1 MQETNNITAIYTNQ
15 KSTLERISEWF
26 ETKLNKFWTNTITL
40 SFEAKDMPIDTSINN
55 IADFV
60 LNRETDEAIELI
72 KKINA
77 EIDNRFSNKSES
89 FLKQSQDLKNYLK
102 TKSK

>member
-1 MQETNNITAIYTNQ
+1 MQKNNTITAIYPNQ

-26 ETKLNKFWTNTITL
+26 ETKLNKFWTKTITL
-40 SFEAKDMPIDTSINN
+40 SFEAKDMPIETSVNN

-60 LNRETDEAIELI
+60 LNRDTHEAIELI
-72 KKINA
+72 QKINA
-77 EIDNRFSNKSES
+77 EIENRFSDNSES

-102 TKSK
+102 TKK